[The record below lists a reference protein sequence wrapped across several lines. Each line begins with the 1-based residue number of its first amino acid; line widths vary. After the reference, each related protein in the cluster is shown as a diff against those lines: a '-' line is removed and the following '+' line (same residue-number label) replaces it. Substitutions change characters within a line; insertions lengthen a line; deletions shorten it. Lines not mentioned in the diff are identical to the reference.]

1 MSLFGFRKVPKLFN
15 FVDVMDK
22 TCICILGDGE
32 I

>member
-22 TCICILGDGE
+22 TCILGDGE